1 MDRRG
6 RDGLMSPAQVAERCG
21 LSTKTVYR
29 AIQSGA
35 LRAYR
40 PATKLLITEEAF
52 GQWMDRALVQ
62 PSEKKALGGRLRP
75 GVPERGSA
83 AELRAIED
91 EAA

>member
-1 MDRRG
+1 
-6 RDGLMSPAQVAERCG
+6 MSPAEAAARCG

-29 AIQSGA
+29 AIHSGA

-40 PATKLLITEEAF
+40 PARKLLIPE
-52 GQWMDRALVQ
+52 DALDEWIEQARVQ
-62 PSEKKALGGRLRP
+62 PTASDSLLAGWRP
-75 GVPERGSA
+75 TPPERGSA

>member
-1 MDRRG
+1 
-6 RDGLMSPAQVAERCG
+6 MSPAQVAERCG

-29 AIQSGA
+29 AIRSGA

-40 PATKLLITEEAF
+40 PASKLLISEEAF
-52 GQWMDRALVQ
+52 GQWIEQALVQ
-62 PSEKKALGGRLRP
+62 PSGRKALGGRLRP
-75 GVPERGSA
+75 GAPERGSA